1 MYSLDVN
8 FLKDRP
14 ELVGQQGRDRA
25 SAPPT
30 PVGSM
35 TPLIIGVAVGLL
47 LPGLVGGLWFFLQ
60 QQNAQV
66 QQEIDQ
72 LKVTLGGLQ
81 QAEQQIKQ
89 LTDETNRV
97 KSETVALASVF
108 NQIKPWSA
116 MLQDIRERVPP
127 NVRIQT
133 IDQKQVAVTAS
144 PAAPVA
150 PAANN
155 PKPGT
160 QPASPSKN
168 MTTQLEITGSAR
180 SFDDV
185 NYFLLTLQRSPFLKS
200 DETQLISAK
209 LQDNPSKLEVN
220 YPQDPNQAGGRVTY
234 ELPKAVGY
242 RIQTS
247 LNDVP
252 ASELIRELDRKGAVG
267 LVTRIRTLQ
276 DKGVFQK

>member
-1 MYSLDVN
+1 
-8 FLKDRP
+8 
-14 ELVGQQGRDRA
+14 
-25 SAPPT
+25 
-30 PVGSM
+30 M

-116 MLQDIRERVPP
+116 MLQDIRERVPR
-127 NVRIQT
+127 NVRIQA
-133 IDQKQVAVTAS
+133 IEQKQVVVTA
-144 PAAPVA
+144 A
-150 PAANN
+150 PAAGANN
-155 PKPGT
+155 SQPGT
-160 QPASPSKN
+160 QPANASNRTMNK
-168 MTTQLEITGSAR
+168 LEITGSAS

-200 DETQLISAK
+200 DETQLIVAK
-209 LQDNPSKLEVN
+209 LENNPNKLEVN
-220 YPQDPNQAGGRVTY
+220 YPQNQNGASGRVTY
-234 ELPKAVGY
+234 ELPKSVGY